1 VKKIK
6 SPAKGLLHEVGKYIG
21 IFVE

>member
-6 SPAKGLLHEVGKYIG
+6 SQAEGLLHEVDKYIG